1 MDAPLITTS
10 LRRSSEPV
18 PGSLSGRN
26 RRDHRSSAYSWR
38 SESIG
43 LSLEARSAGA
53 VPGDDPAV
61 GRGRD
66 DVDVGLRVARAGDR
80 RRAPRADG
88 GGCGALRGG
97 GDDQRRVVTGRRLPA
112 GPCFRAAGALR
123 GAGRARRGGLPGG
136 LGARSGPPHG

>member
-1 MDAPLITTS
+1 MATAQPTERHEEIQFRQLLEEAVTKPGSMDAPLITTS

-53 VPGDDPAV
+53 VPKINPTSTQI
-61 GRGRD
+61 
-66 DVDVGLRVARAGDR
+66 
-80 RRAPRADG
+80 PRESRTT
-88 GGCGALRGG
+88 L
-97 GDDQRRVVTGRRLPA
+97 VL
-112 GPCFRAAGALR
+112 
-123 GAGRARRGGLPGG
+123 RRGF
-136 LGARSGPPHG
+136 SGE